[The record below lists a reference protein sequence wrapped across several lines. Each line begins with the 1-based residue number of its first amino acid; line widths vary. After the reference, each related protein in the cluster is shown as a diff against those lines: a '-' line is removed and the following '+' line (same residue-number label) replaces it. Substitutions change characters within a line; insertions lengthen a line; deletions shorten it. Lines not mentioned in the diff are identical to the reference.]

1 MFILYGRPGS
11 ASAAVEAVL
20 AEVEAPHEVVHVPRN
35 DEAKIAAAGHR
46 DVPAVEVPTLEF
58 PDGSRMA
65 KCAAILL
72 HLADLYAA
80 HGLAPALRAA
90 ERPRYT
96 EWMINLAAKFHSADL
111 RLFQP
116 LRFARNADMA
126 AAVEDQARAEIATRF
141 ARLAAALGDGPFLLG
156 EKLSAADIYAAMLIG
171 WAPDVEALLK
181 AQPALARLYNGVASR
196 PAIAPVWHRNGM
208 IAAR

>member
-11 ASAAVEAVL
+11 ASAAVEALL
-20 AEVEAPHEVVHVPRN
+20 AEVEAPHEVVHVPRT
-35 DEAKIAAAGHR
+35 DEARIAASGHR
-46 DVPAVEVPTLEF
+46 NVPDVEIPTLEF

-90 ERPRYT
+90 DRPRYM
-96 EWMINLAAKFHSADL
+96 EWMINLAAKIHSADL

-116 LRFARNADMA
+116 LRFAGSADMA
-126 AAVEDQARAEIATRF
+126 AAVEDQARAEIALRF
-141 ARLAAALGDGPFLLG
+141 GKLAAAVGEGPFLLG
-156 EKLSAADIYAAMLIG
+156 ERLSAADIYAAMLIG

-181 AQPALARLYNGVASR
+181 QHAPLARLYNGVAAR